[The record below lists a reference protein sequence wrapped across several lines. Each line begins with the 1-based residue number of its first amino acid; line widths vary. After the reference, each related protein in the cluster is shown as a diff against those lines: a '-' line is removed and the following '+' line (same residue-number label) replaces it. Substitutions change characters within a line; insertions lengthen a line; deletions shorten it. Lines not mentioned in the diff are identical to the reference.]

1 MTSRKKPS
9 LPFTHLDL
17 TQDWVFKWMFGQ
29 LDHKHLLI
37 DLLNTILA
45 DKEPPIIDLHL
56 NNTEQIGESL
66 DNRNVIFDIYCT
78 TSDNTHLIIE
88 VQNIDHPHYI
98 DRTLAYAVTALN
110 KQIKVGENW
119 HHPFDPVYV
128 ISFINFIQFPK
139 EPFFTHASLIDTDTH
154 HPISHKLNLIFLE
167 LPKIQKNTLDYQNS
181 RLHTWLYFIKFLGE
195 MKTMPHQFITDDT
208 FREIFRKAN
217 VANMTAQQVEDFI
230 RQNKFHWNHR
240 ISLDVKYNEGLTAG
254 KEEGI
259 AIGKE
264 EGIVIG
270 QEKGR
275 EEEKLSTAR
284 KLKARGSDIALIHDI
299 TGLPIEII
307 DKL

>member
-1 MTSRKKPS
+1 
-9 LPFTHLDL
+9 
-17 TQDWVFKWMFGQ
+17 
-29 LDHKHLLI
+29 
-37 DLLNTILA
+37 
-45 DKEPPIIDLHL
+45 
-56 NNTEQIGESL
+56 
-66 DNRNVIFDIYCT
+66 
-78 TSDNTHLIIE
+78 
-88 VQNIDHPHYI
+88 
-98 DRTLAYAVTALN
+98 
-110 KQIKVGENW
+110 
-119 HHPFDPVYV
+119 
-128 ISFINFIQFPK
+128 
-139 EPFFTHASLIDTDTH
+139 
-154 HPISHKLNLIFLE
+154 
-167 LPKIQKNTLDYQNS
+167 
-181 RLHTWLYFIKFLGE
+181 